1 MKELHSPMDQ
11 TIPAKGDSIAQP
23 LASAQIL
30 CGANGYNPDGA
41 KFTACWKRLSNSALA
56 NRKFLPKPI
65 LWRASLKQWHPGSDT
80 ISEKGQPTPCYD
92 FSSAQ
97 LIIYE
102 DI

>member
-1 MKELHSPMDQ
+1 MYQ
-11 TIPAKGDSIAQP
+11 TITAKGDNIAQP

-30 CGANGYNPDGA
+30 CSANGYNPDGA

-56 NRKFLPKPI
+56 NKKFLPNPHTLARINKTV
-65 LWRASLKQWHPGSDT
+65 HPGSDT
-80 ISEKGQPTPCYD
+80 INEKGQPTPCYD

-97 LIIYE
+97 LIICE